1 MKKLITVLFAVML
14 TFSLS
19 AQRQGDTRFGVV
31 AGLNIAYP
39 VGDDMEDLIEDF
51 DDGIDDYDDQYGQ
64 DAEGGIKP
72 RIGMHLG
79 FVFDYFLADNIAL
92 SSGFIYSQKGFVWER
107 EMKSSENWGYYPYYY
122 FTPSTKIDASVAVQL
137 NYFDIPMNIK
147 YVTDEGFE
155 LSGGLMLSILASD
168 NIKSDFD
175 YDGPSS
181 YYNYDPYDDIDD
193 YEDMFDEDPE
203 GTILG
208 FNIGVGYTFNEKFNI
223 SFKLQKGGEFGE
235 IADEDEN
242 KNLTLQFSAG
252 VYF

>member
-1 MKKLITVLFAVML
+1 MKKLITILCVVAL
-14 TFSLS
+14 SLSVS

-39 VGDDMEDLIEDF
+39 VGNDMEDFIDDF
-51 DDGIDDYDDQYGQ
+51 DDAIDDYDDEYGV
-64 DAEGGIKP
+64 DAEGGVKP

-92 SSGFIYSQKGFVWER
+92 SSGFIYSQKGFVMER
-107 EMKSSENWGYYPYYY
+107 EMKQDGNSGYPYYY
-122 FTPSTKIDASVAVQL
+122 NTGSVKIEQRAAVQL

-147 YVTDEGFE
+147 YATDEGFE
-155 LSGGLMLSILASD
+155 ISGGLMLSILASD

-181 YYNYDPYDDIDD
+181 YYSYYDPYDDIDD

-203 GTILG
+203 GTIIGL
-208 FNIGVGYTFNEKFNI
+208 NIGVGYTFNEKFNI
-223 SFKLQKGGEFGE
+223 SFKLQKTGEFGE